1 MGFTKHNF
9 VSLSLGIVFLHQ
21 EFWSFLG
28 WCGSSLWSDYCM
40 VTLGLYLVVFGNSL
54 GVRNPQ
60 NNCPQ
65 IIYLRG
71 GYLGNSPLLESY
83 PTYTLYHL
91 REQNVALPR
100 LDSWWSSPSRLYLS
114 SKELESS
121 HQQHTFKY
129 QMFHPLLFIF
139 WFALNVPEV
148 MCRTRCEHLV
158 VSLSNHS
165 FLPPIFK
172 WFFHCIVHQ
181 VRFFSSFCPW
191 VVTLHLKPAFGSYKD
206 SPVSLCAWWGNDD
219 LTWCCAK

>member
-1 MGFTKHNF
+1 LAVCHWALCFFIKNF
-9 VSLSLGIVFLHQ
+9 GLSWGDVVLHYGVITA
-21 EFWSFLG
+21 WLP
-28 WCGSSLWSDYCM
+28 WVCIW
-40 VTLGLYLVVFGNSL
+40 LYLVTPLEWGI
-54 GVRNPQ
+54 PK
-60 NNCPQ
+60 
-65 IIYLRG
+65 ITALR
-71 GYLGNSPLLESY
+71 SY
-83 PTYTLYHL
+83 TSGAGIWGTPHFLRVTLPTHYHL